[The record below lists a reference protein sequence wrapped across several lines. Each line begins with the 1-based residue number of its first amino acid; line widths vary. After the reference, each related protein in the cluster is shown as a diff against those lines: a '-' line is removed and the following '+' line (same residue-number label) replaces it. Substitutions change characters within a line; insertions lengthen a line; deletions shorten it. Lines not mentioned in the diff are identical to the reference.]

1 MRAENWKWVEGKQT
15 SFVFCCLVE
24 SPLYQLLEGFRNS
37 VCVRVWWGCSWFR
50 IYRRS
55 LSLRSYLISEACA
68 LFCGGVWRALF

>member
-37 VCVRVWWGCSWFR
+37 VYV
-50 IYRRS
+50 
-55 LSLRSYLISEACA
+55 
-68 LFCGGVWRALF
+68 CGGGALGLGYIDVLFP

>member
-37 VCVRVWWGCSWFR
+37 VCVCVCERGG
-50 IYRRS
+50 
-55 LSLRSYLISEACA
+55 A
-68 LFCGGVWRALF
+68 LGLGYTDVLFP